1 MGVQQRPGLTVRI
14 VDGEVVILDRDAE
27 KIHQLNSTASFV
39 WNRLESTSDV
49 AQIARELSGEFDV
62 EVDAALVD
70 VRRIVGELQKL
81 RLLVPSTQI

>member
-1 MGVQQRPGLTVRI
+1 MDVQWRPGLAIRS
-14 VDGEVVILDRDAE
+14 VDGEVVILDRDTE

-39 WNRLESTSDV
+39 WNRLESTSDL

-70 VRRIVGELQKL
+70 VGRIVGELQKL
-81 RLLVPSTQI
+81 RLLVPSTQV